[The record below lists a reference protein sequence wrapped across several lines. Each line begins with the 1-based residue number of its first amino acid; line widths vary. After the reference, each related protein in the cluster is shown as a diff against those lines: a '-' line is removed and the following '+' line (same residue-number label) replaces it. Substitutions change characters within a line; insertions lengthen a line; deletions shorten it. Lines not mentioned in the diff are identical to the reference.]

1 MSLTTKRALA
11 ESLKKLLSK
20 KNLDKITVK
29 DIVTDCGVNR
39 QTFYY
44 RFHDLYALTEWALRD
59 EVESLFGEN
68 TDYSD
73 WGKCVCILMAFLQ
86 ENRTMV
92 RNIYYSV
99 HHRTVAECI
108 RRILRPYVFQ
118 LVQVQAEE
126 MNPKAPE
133 DDMEYV
139 TKILTLST
147 EGIITEWIDSG
158 QNQVTEELLR
168 KFQAAICGNIP
179 LMLRNLNEYRE
190 RADHII

>member
-29 DIVTDCGVNR
+29 DIIADCGVNR
-39 QTFYY
+39 QTFHYH
-44 RFHDLYALTEWALRD
+44 FHDIYALTEWALRD
-59 EVESLFGEN
+59 DVENLFGET

-73 WGKCVCILMAFLQ
+73 WGDCICVLMAFLQ
-86 ENRTMV
+86 ENRTVV

-99 HHRTVAECI
+99 SHKTIADCI
-108 RRILRPYVFQ
+108 RRILSPYVFR

-126 MNPKAPE
+126 MNPEAPE

-139 TKILTLST
+139 TKILTLSA
-147 EGIITEWIDSG
+147 EGIITEWIDNG

-168 KFQAAICGNIP
+168 KFRSAIRGNVP

-190 RADHII
+190 KTNNSI

>member
-29 DIVTDCGVNR
+29 DIIADCGVNR

-44 RFHDLYALTEWALRD
+44 HFHDIYALTEWALRD
-59 EVESLFGEN
+59 DVENLFGET

-73 WGKCVCILMAFLQ
+73 WGDRICVLMAFLQ
-86 ENRTMV
+86 ENRTVV

-99 HHRTVAECI
+99 SHKTIADCI
-108 RRILRPYVFQ
+108 RRILSPYVFR

-126 MNPKAPE
+126 MNPEAPE

-139 TKILTLST
+139 TKILTLSA
-147 EGIITEWIDSG
+147 EGIITEWIDNG

-168 KFQAAICGNIP
+168 KFRSAIRGNVP

-190 RADHII
+190 KTNNSI